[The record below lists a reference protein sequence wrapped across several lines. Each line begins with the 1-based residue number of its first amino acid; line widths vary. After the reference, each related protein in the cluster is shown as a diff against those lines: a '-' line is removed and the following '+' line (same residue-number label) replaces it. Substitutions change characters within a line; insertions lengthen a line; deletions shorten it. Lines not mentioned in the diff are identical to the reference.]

1 MEELTQYC
9 TDRQLEDYHRPA
21 KGIGPQLRAGAAF
34 IVIVML
40 SVGLGWSIWAA
51 LRSLVMAVAKA
62 AGHT

>member
-1 MEELTQYC
+1 MAC
-9 TDRQLEDYHRPA
+9 QLDDSRRLAH
-21 KGIGPQLRAGAAF
+21 GIGPQLRAGAAF

-51 LRSLVMAVAKA
+51 LRSLVTAVVNA